1 MNKIFSTIIALG
13 VSALCFGA
21 SASDFDKDFTDCTL
35 RLDYQLSADTAAS
48 HVSLSQLKRIDGWA
62 GRRHR
67 LTDAMPPSRATFTMT
82 DAASGDTLYVC
93 TFSSLFLEWLDTD
106 EAHTTPRSFESTVL
120 APMPQRPA
128 VGHVTLLNGR
138 LEPIAQMSHPINPA
152 DVLIRPVDSHYPVQ
166 NIHIGGAADRAIDV
180 VFLPEGYTADELP
193 DFFAHCKEAVDAILA
208 HEPFASMS
216 ERFNFRAVMAPGSD
230 SGVSV
235 PRLGDWKHTQFNSHF
250 STFYSDRY
258 LTSPNVF
265 TINDVAASAPYEHII
280 VLANTTEYG
289 GGGILNDYTLTAA
302 GHKLFRP
309 VVVHEFGHSFG
320 GLADEYFY
328 DGDVMEDTYPTDI
341 EPLEPNVTTQR
352 RFIGKWE
359 NLVASGDASLVEG
372 GAYSSKGVWRAAED
386 CRMRTN
392 TAPSFC
398 PACRQAL
405 TRLINFY
412 TAD

>member
-1 MNKIFSTIIALG
+1 MNKFLSTIFAAAISTG
-13 VSALCFGA
+13 VSAA
-21 SASDFDKDFTDCTL
+21 SASDFNNDFTDNTL
-35 RLDYQLSADTAAS
+35 RLDYQLSADTMSS
-48 HVSLSQLKRIDGWA
+48 HVSLTQLKRIDGWA
-62 GRRHR
+62 GRRHS
-67 LTDAMPPSRATFTMT
+67 LTTAMPPSRATFTMT
-82 DAASGDTLYVC
+82 DAATGDTLYVA

-120 APMPQRPA
+120 APMPRRA
-128 VGHVTLLNGR
+128 AIGHVTLLNGR
-138 LEPIAQMSHPINPA
+138 LQPIAEMSHPIDPT
-152 DVLIRPVDSHYPVQ
+152 DVLIRPVESQYPVQ
-166 NIHIGGAADRAIDV
+166 NIHIGGSADEAIDV
-180 VFLPEGYTADELP
+180 VFLPEGYTAEQLP
-193 DFFAHCKEAVDAILA
+193 EFFEHCQEAVDAILS
-208 HEPFASMS
+208 HEPFASLAS
-216 ERFNFRAVMAPGSD
+216 SFNFRAVMAASQD

-235 PRLGDWKHTQFNSHF
+235 PRLGEWKRTAFGSHF

-258 LTSPNVF
+258 LTSPQVYA
-265 TINDVAASAPYEHII
+265 INDVAASAPYEHII
-280 VLANTTEYG
+280 ILANTTEYG

-328 DGDVMEDTYPTDI
+328 DGDVMEDTYPTDV
-341 EPLEPNVTTQR
+341 EPLEPNVTTKCQ
-352 RFIGKWE
+352 FQGKWE
-359 NLVASGDASLVEG
+359 NLVATGEASLVEG

-392 TAPSFC
+392 TCPAFC

-412 TAD
+412 TNR